1 MREQEAHPVSTAN
14 SAAAAVPQL
23 QTSDAF
29 AAVAQL
35 IQSSQ
40 GQQVSG
46 MNALD
51 FLHISLH
58 MNTLGYFQHKKLET
72 KSFKFCWDIH
82 MITAL

>member
-1 MREQEAHPVSTAN
+1 MREQEAHTVSTAN
-14 SAAAAVPQL
+14 SATAAVPQL

-40 GQQVSG
+40 GQQVSE

-51 FLHISLH
+51 FLHISCLH
-58 MNTLGYFQHKKLET
+58 LNTFEHLGTF
-72 KSFKFCWDIH
+72 S
-82 MITAL
+82 A